1 MPILQSRTLTTGQ
14 TTVSRKCRPQPPDL
28 PLSGPGA
35 LSAWARWLGCPSATP
50 LEGPALPLLSPP
62 PVHFPSLAHA
72 LV

>member
-14 TTVSRKCRPQPPDL
+14 TTVSRKCPPNL
-28 PLSGPGA
+28 LTCPSGPGA
-35 LSAWARWLGCPSATP
+35 LSAWARWHGPSATP